1 MVTMHLLIVEDSR
14 PLADLLRKGLEEER
28 NVVEVATTGE
38 DGLYRAEG
46 GTYDAV
52 ILDLMLPDLDG
63 LEIAR
68 RLRTQKNAV
77 PILMLTA
84 RDALSDRLRGFEEGA
99 DDYLTKPFAFQELL
113 ARLRAVTRRG
123 PVLRDDT
130 LTVDELVLDRRSHE
144 VARAGQRLHLTPKEY
159 ALLEYLMERPGRVL
173 SRTLI
178 LERVW
183 DYAFSSFGNVV
194 DVTVRRLRKVVD
206 EGYEKQLIQTVRGVG
221 YKIQA

>member
-1 MVTMHLLIVEDSR
+1 MHLLVVEDNRS
-14 PLADLLRKGLEEER
+14 LADLLRKGLEEER

-38 DGLYRAEG
+38 EGLYRAEG

-68 RLRTQKNAV
+68 RLRAEKNAV

-84 RDALSDRLRGFEEGA
+84 RDTLSDRLRGFDEGA
-99 DDYLTKPFAFQELL
+99 DDYLTKPFSFQELL
-113 ARLRAVTRRG
+113 ARLRAITRRG
-123 PVLRDDT
+123 PALRDDT
-130 LTVDELVLDRRSHE
+130 LTVDDLVLDRRSHE
-144 VARAGQRLHLTPKEY
+144 VTRGDKRIHLTPKEY
-159 ALLEYLMERPGRVL
+159 ALLEYLMERPGQVL

-178 LERVW
+178 LERIW
-183 DYAFSSFGNVV
+183 DYAFTSFGNVV
-194 DVTVRRLRKVVD
+194 DVTVRRLRKAVD
-206 EGYEKQLIQTVRGVG
+206 DGADRQLIQTVRGVG